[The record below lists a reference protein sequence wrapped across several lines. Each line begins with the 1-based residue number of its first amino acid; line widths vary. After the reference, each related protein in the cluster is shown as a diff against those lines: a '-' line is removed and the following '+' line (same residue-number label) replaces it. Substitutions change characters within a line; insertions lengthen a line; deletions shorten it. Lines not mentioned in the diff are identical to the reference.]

1 MRLVLLGATGSIG
14 DSTLKVWREHRD
26 KIGVEGLVA
35 HRQGDIL
42 WELGQ
47 ETGARWICLT
57 DKGAAEALQRAKR
70 GSKGPEILAGEDEL
84 IHAITSAEAT
94 HVLGAMS
101 GFAGLSPTLAALNR
115 GLRVLLANKET
126 LVAAGDLVRQAAEAG
141 GGDLLP
147 VDSEHSAIFQCLR
160 PGQPVRRIILT
171 CSGGP
176 FRGRSKAQLAEVT
189 VEDALKHPNWAM
201 GPKITVDS
209 ATLMNKGLEVIEA
222 HYLFG
227 MDYDAIDVVVH
238 PESVLHSLVEYVD
251 GATMAQCG
259 VPDMRVPIEV
269 ALAWPKRWP
278 LSVEPFQ
285 WVGRQL
291 HFEEPDWDNFPLLKL
306 AYQAGRR
313 GGLFPAVLNAANEV
327 AVSAFLE
334 RRIAFLKIA
343 DIVEETLATYV
354 PYGPVNDVVDVV
366 RADRWARQQAR
377 TLTAN

>member
-1 MRLVLLGATGSIG
+1 MRLVLLGATGPIG
-14 DSTLKVWREHRD
+14 DSTLKVWREHQD
-26 KIGVEGLVA
+26 KIGIEGLA
-35 HRQGDIL
+35 GHRQGDRL
-42 WELGQ
+42 WDMGI
-47 ETGARWICLT
+47 ETGAEWICLT
-57 DKGAAEALQRAKR
+57 DKGAADALQRTVR
-70 GSKGPEILAGEDEL
+70 GSNGPEILAGEEAL
-84 IHAITSAEAT
+84 CQAIGSTRAT

-126 LVAAGDLVRQAAEAG
+126 LVAAGDLVRQAAAQG
-141 GGDLLP
+141 GGELVP

-176 FRGRSKAQLAEVT
+176 FRGRSQADLRDVT
-189 VEDALKHPNWAM
+189 VEDALRHPNWSM

-227 MDYDAIDVVVH
+227 VDYDAIDVVVH
-238 PESVLHSLVEYVD
+238 PESVLHSMVEYAD

-269 ALAWPKRWP
+269 ALAWPERWP
-278 LSVEPFQ
+278 LNVEPFQ
-285 WVGRQL
+285 WVGREL
-291 HFEEPDWDNFPLLKL
+291 HFEEPDWHTFPLLKL
-306 AYQAGRR
+306 AYQAGRY
-313 GGLFPAVLNAANEV
+313 GGLFPAVLNAANEA

-334 RRIAFLKIA
+334 RRLAFLKIA
-343 DIVEETLATYV
+343 DIVEETLSTFV
-354 PYGPVNDVVDVV
+354 PHGAVSDVEDVV
-366 RADRWARQQAR
+366 RADRWARQHAE
-377 TLTAN
+377 TLAAD